1 MGSNKE
7 NETPSSFR
15 QKSLILCYFSKSD
28 ILMPMSDKKKPIK
41 TVPGTEAKL
50 TWQPHKTFEL
60 EITIPWP
67 KVKKAYD
74 QVLEETAKTI
84 SIKGFRQGKAPK
96 KMVEE
101 QVGKQALYEKVVQK
115 VVVAQYVEAL
125 KNHQLRPIINPKIS
139 VVKIKEGE
147 DWLVKAAACERPEI
161 KLGQWQETVRGV
173 KAQAKIWTPKSGEPA
188 LKPEEKP
195 EASPE
200 ADQQKLSKIF
210 EALLKEVQ
218 VDLSPLLVE
227 EETNRILS
235 GMIDQVNKLGMT
247 VDQYLNSKKIT
258 SDQFRSQQQQQAE
271 QTLKL
276 EFILAE
282 IAEEMKLAADENEV
296 KQAIEAVK
304 DEKDRE
310 KLKSPEQKAY
320 IASVLRKRKTI
331 DYLLG
336 L

>member
-1 MGSNKE
+1 MVK
-7 NETPSSFR
+7 
-15 QKSLILCYFSKSD
+15 
-28 ILMPMSDKKKPIK
+28 KKKPVE
-41 TVPGTEAKL
+41 TVSKVEAEL

-74 QVLEETAKTI
+74 QVLEATSKTI
-84 SIKGFRQGKAPK
+84 SIKGFRQGKAPM

-115 VVVAQYVEAL
+115 AVVAQYVEAL
-125 KNHQLRPIINPKIS
+125 KTHQLRPIINPKIS
-139 VVKIKEGE
+139 VVKLKEGE

-161 KLGQWQETVRGV
+161 KLGQWKEAVRGA
-173 KAQAKIWTPKSGEPA
+173 KTQAKIWTPKSSEPA
-188 LKPEEKP
+188 LKPEKKP
-195 EASPE
+195 EASPG

-210 EALLKEVQ
+210 EALLKEAQ
-218 VDLSPLLVE
+218 VELSPLLVE

-235 GMIDQVNKLGMT
+235 SIIDQINKLGMT

-258 SDQFRSQQQQQAE
+258 SGQLRSQQRQQAE

-282 IAEEMKLAADENEV
+282 IAEEMKLAADQKEV
-296 KQAIEAVK
+296 DQAIEAVK